1 MTNVNSR
8 IKKGHGKKARISK
21 PRNISNTDIDDD
33 GINPDQEAKNETVDD
48 DEENEDEDGG
58 EIEETGESKIPK
70 LFPLRLGF
78 FTFIFLTFFTI
89 SVLVL
94 NIIEILFPNFFTRV
108 ESQDIYQ
115 YFLDLV
121 RTPIEKIPAVMVV
134 YNFLVPV
141 KNVEALYISTT
152 MTLTFFTL
160 SLLMMKNKVTRALF
174 NAKWYKKAAAQV
186 GIFFGLFIFYMQ
198 IIKMIS
204 LFLLN
209 PQNQDIPVY
218 ILIIAASS
226 WLFFQSY
233 ALFTGARKNGTKI
246 EAIFSKRTGRSSY
259 LFVNIAPFLVTLF
272 VIVLSGFYL
281 WFLRFSSQFLNDGEP
296 FYQWE
301 RIITVVL
308 LITVGLCLIPTL
320 MAKADKDSRRKSYD
334 NLVVIMTIFYMY
346 PYILFNFTI
355 YFFLNPKMMEKI
367 KAQLGNGNGF
377 DSSISILSQLGQIL
391 IWIELMVTFILLIVA
406 LRSVGKKTQYKFGKL
421 NSYSFIL
428 FIYGSLTGQFAIRY
442 LQVRELLSTII
453 TQIGNVILNGQHL
466 LVNIG
471 VIIGLLISVLMFSSE
486 RFGLYFRVHE
496 TVSKQDR
503 KRMEFI
509 LEFLKQEYIR
519 RERPYL
525 ITSVYDDLVT
535 MMNLDKLVIMKL
547 IEKTQRR
554 YQNLIIDGI
563 KRRFVHFPEIEIQ
576 R

>member
-1 MTNVNSR
+1 MTGANSKV
-8 IKKGHGKKARISK
+8 KKGRGKKAKVSK
-21 PRNISNTDIDDD
+21 PENTLTTDIDDN
-33 GINPDQEAKNETVDD
+33 GINPVQEAKNNTVDD
-48 DEENEDEDGG
+48 EEDEGENE
-58 EIEETGESKIPK
+58 ETDDVKIPK

-94 NIIEILFPNFFTRV
+94 NIIEILYPNFFTNV
-108 ESQDIYQ
+108 ESKDIYQ
-115 YFLDLV
+115 YFLDLI
-121 RTPIEKIPAVMVV
+121 RAPIEKVPAVMAV

-174 NAKWYKKAAAQV
+174 NAKWYKKVAAQV
-186 GIFFGLFIFYMQ
+186 GIFFGLFILYMQ
-198 IIKMIS
+198 ILKLIS
-204 LFLLN
+204 LFFLN

-233 ALFTGARKNGTKI
+233 ALFTGARKSGTKI
-246 EAIFSKRTGRSSY
+246 EAVFSKKTGRSSY
-259 LFVNIAPFLVTLF
+259 LFVNVAPFLVTVF
-272 VIVLSGFYL
+272 VIILSGFYL

-296 FYQWE
+296 FHQWE

-308 LITVGLCLIPTL
+308 LVTVGLCLIPTL

-355 YFFLNPKMMEKI
+355 YFFLNPQMMEKI
-367 KAQLGNGNGF
+367 KAQLGNGNGSG
-377 DSSISILSQLGQIL
+377 SSISLLSQLGQIL

-421 NSYSFIL
+421 NSHSFIL

-453 TQIGNVILNGQHL
+453 TQIGNIILNGQHL

-519 RERPYL
+519 REKPYL
-525 ITSVYDDLVT
+525 ISSVYDDLVT
-535 MMNLDKLVIMKL
+535 MMNLDKHVIMKL

-576 R
+576 Q

>member
-1 MTNVNSR
+1 VTNVNSR